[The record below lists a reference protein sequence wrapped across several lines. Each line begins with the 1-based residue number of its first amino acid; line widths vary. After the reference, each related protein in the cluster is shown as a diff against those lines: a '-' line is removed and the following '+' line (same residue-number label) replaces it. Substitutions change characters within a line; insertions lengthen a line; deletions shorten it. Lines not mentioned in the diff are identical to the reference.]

1 MSLYYSTN
9 YLLVLA
15 ILISSYVPNSP
26 KVIIAASTVTAG
38 TAAFGSMLLTW
49 YFSNCRNCG
58 SDCVI
63 GCGM

>member
-38 TAAFGSMLLTW
+38 TAAFGSILLTQ
-49 YFSNCRNCG
+49 YFSNYCNRGSNCITRR
-58 SDCVI
+58 SI
-63 GCGM
+63 